1 MGKNQVVKVFA
12 RFVALPGGIGTLEE
26 LVEMMTWAQL
36 NRHAK
41 PILIADI
48 GGFWRPLLLLF
59 AHMNEKGFIRQGFEL
74 RYLVA
79 EKIED
84 VVPMLRAAERKIAIS
99 S

>member
-1 MGKNQVVKVFA
+1 
-12 RFVALPGGIGTLEE
+12 
-26 LVEMMTWAQL
+26 
-36 NRHAK
+36 
-41 PILIADI
+41 
-48 GGFWRPLLLLF
+48 
-59 AHMNEKGFIRQGFEL
+59 MNEKGFIRQGFEL